1 MAFRDSVFYRVYWW
15 MTGLKLTIVLL
26 SIILLTLI
34 AGTIFEARNGN
45 KAAQFLFYNSRWF
58 DALLIFFGL
67 NLICCT
73 IRRFKRKLSQA
84 GFITT
89 HIGVMVILI
98 GGLMSRNLKL
108 EGQLIIP
115 EGESRNYLLLDHNV
129 LRASVEQDGKT
140 IAREYDTHYDKTGG
154 RTDVRDRFRLPE
166 AGIVMVVDQY
176 YPDFRTERVLAD
188 DGPEPNPA
196 LDLEVVDWSGE
207 TKESLFARGGEHREL
222 KIGAAS
228 VNFVAT
234 SDAAT
239 LADELG
245 KPGPVTTERLGVVE
259 VGLAGGRRITI
270 PVDGGLGRPTPIAGT
285 EVVVTVEGFFPHFT
299 VAEERYASRSANLA
313 NPAVVVDVAG
323 PGGAHERHLL
333 LVDHRDLNAVH
344 REGAPITATT
354 SYRFPGERPP
364 AVQGRVKFV
373 LGPGGELHYITGG
386 EGFAERRGMATEG
399 QPITYPEAG
408 AQLQVARLIERAR
421 LTERVWNGGRE
432 ERNPAIHV
440 RFEPDGAVGGE
451 AVEQWVTQGMPHPVT
466 IGDRTVTVDYS
477 WKRHDL
483 GFAVALEDFREIT
496 YPGIS
501 MAQSFESDVVV
512 TGPEEQFDRKISMNN
527 PLKFQGY
534 KIFQSSFQRGER
546 ETSIFSVANDP
557 GVPVVYT
564 GFLILILG
572 FILIFFVK
580 PYLVRASGA
589 RRDPSPEVPIQPPL
603 GEAALGA
610 SASSLGGGN
619 RNV

>member
-1 MAFRDSVFYRVYWW
+1 MSGFRDSALYRVYWW

-34 AGTIFEARNGN
+34 IGTIFEARNGN

-98 GGLMSRNLKL
+98 GGMMSRNMKT

-115 EGESRNYLLLDHNV
+115 EGESRSYLLLDHNV
-129 LRASVEQDGKT
+129 LRASFEQGGST
-140 IAREYDTHYDKTGG
+140 VTREYDTHYDKTGG
-154 RTDVRDRFRLPE
+154 RMNVRDEFKLPE
-166 AGIVMVVDQY
+166 AGIQMVVDQY
-176 YPDFRTERVLAD
+176 YPDFRSERVLAD
-188 DGPEPNPA
+188 DGSEPNPA
-196 LDLEVVDWSGE
+196 LDLHVVDWSGE

-222 KIGAAS
+222 TIGAARVS
-228 VNFVAT
+228 FVEARE
-234 SDAAT
+234 AAE
-239 LADELG
+239 LARELG
-245 KPGPVTTERLGVVE
+245 EPGPVTTQHLGVVE
-259 VGLAGGRRITI
+259 IGFEGGRRLSI
-270 PVDGGLGRPTPIAGT
+270 PVDGGLGRPTPVAGT
-285 EVVVTVEGFFPHFT
+285 EVVATIEGFFPHFT
-299 VAEERYASRSANLA
+299 VSQERYASRSANLA
-313 NPAVVVDVAG
+313 NPAVILDVAG

-333 LVDHRDLNAVH
+333 LADHQDLNAVH
-344 REGAPITATT
+344 REGTPITATAG
-354 SYRFPGERPP
+354 YRFPEDRPP
-364 AVQGRVKFV
+364 AVAGRVKFV
-373 LGPGGELHYITGG
+373 LGPGGELHYLAGG
-386 EGFAERRGMATEG
+386 DGFAERRGMVTPG
-399 QPITYPEAG
+399 QPIAYPEAG
-408 AQLQVARLIERAR
+408 SELQVARLIERAH
-421 LTERVWNGGRE
+421 LTERISNGGRE

-440 RFEPDGAVGGE
+440 RLEQDGAATE
-451 AVEQWVTQGMPHPVT
+451 AWVTQGMPQPVM
-466 IGDRTVTVDYS
+466 IGDRTITLDYS

-483 GFAVALEDFREIT
+483 GFAVALKDFREIT
-496 YPGIS
+496 YPGIT

-512 TGPEEQFDRKISMNN
+512 TSPERQFDRQISMNH

-534 KIFQSSFQRGER
+534 KIFQSSFQRGEK

-580 PYLVRASGA
+580 PYLVRASGS
-589 RRDPSPEVPIQPPL
+589 RRDSSPEVPVQSPL
-603 GEAALGA
+603 GEGALEA
-610 SASSLGGGN
+610 SASGLGGGN
-619 RNV
+619 RHV